1 MYSRS
6 RLPTLLRLLFSFS
19 RASVALARE
28 RRQRA
33 LQQVQLLRSSRATMC
48 RGLTRLDIVLPFFT
62 TSPPSTYHLA

>member
-33 LQQVQLLRSSRATMC
+33 LHAAVS
-48 RGLTRLDIVLPFFT
+48 
-62 TSPPSTYHLA
+62 